1 MLGAFAVTV
10 TPREEEPQINVTM
23 ANVIVPFPGAS
34 AKDVETLV
42 ATPAE
47 QVIAQIQGLE
57 HVYSVSKP
65 GIAIITA
72 EFKVGV
78 PRTEALVRLYDTI
91 NANRDWLPKALNVGE
106 PLIKPKGIDDVG
118 IVTLTLW
125 TADEARGA
133 FDLEQVAH
141 AIEVELKRV
150 PGTREVTTIG
160 GPGRVVRVLLDAQK
174 LSSFGSDRRRSPAG
188 AWRRQHGTPFRQA
201 RRRQPVDSGRNRSSF
216 SRTRRK
222 SPRSSSA
229 RPAAIRS
236 TCPMWRASST
246 ELRRRRATSGSAQ
259 ERARRRRGSTGRA
272 NFPP

>member
-1 MLGAFAVTV
+1 M
-10 TPREEEPQINVTM
+10 TM

-34 AKDVETLV
+34 ARDVETLV

-65 GIAIITA
+65 GMAIITA

-106 PLIKPKGIDDVG
+106 PLIKPKGIDDVR

-160 GPGRVVRVLLDAQK
+160 GPGRVVRVLLDAQ
-174 LSSFGSDRRRSPAG
+174 SAVCVRIHRRRHPAG
-188 AWRRQHGTPFRQA
+188 ALAPPMRHSLPA
-201 RRRQPVDSGRNRSSF
+201 SSIADNRSILVETGAF
-216 SRTRRK
+216 LANADGSR
-222 SPRSSSA
+222 
-229 RPAAIRS
+229 
-236 TCPMWRASST
+236 
-246 ELRRRRATSGSAQ
+246 L
-259 ERARRRRGSTGRA
+259 ARRRRDRRQSDLPVRCGAHRRWSSAAVALRLARHRSGGGNEGDRPRRA